1 MNTGIAGII
10 YPDILQVTDLIE
22 PMLDT
27 LRHRGAPSFETRT
40 FKNIQIGIHGAS
52 FGINDKKNK
61 WLALDGSID
70 NIHEVTKE
78 LRSHGKRFNAETQ
91 AEVLINAYEH
101 WDIGFLDKIDGDF
114 AIALCDQIKGSIIL
128 ARDRIGKK
136 PLYWYQDNH
145 YFIFASEIKALLA
158 TGVVPQT
165 PAEDAISAYLFFGY
179 LPQDLTPIKAVSKIL
194 PCHYL
199 HYKMNGGKTILPYWS
214 YSAQFEHRTTAHKN
228 KIVNQLDQL
237 LEESVRIRI
246 PQDHKLGCIVSGG
259 LGSATVA
266 NYVRKALPDTTF
278 PAFSVGFKGQNDL
291 DILSASEVAKDL
303 KIPQIVDWVT
313 PNNMLDNLVST
324 AWYLDE
330 PIGDPNVVAT
340 AKLAD
345 LARKDVRSIFSG
357 MGCDEL
363 LAGHSRYTVE
373 EEGTHYL
380 SRMMLVPTPL
390 IRHFVAPLMNMI
402 FRPAAFNILRVLKTN
417 PLQFEYLRH
426 NALFDE
432 KTLAEVSPKLAGIF
446 DPDSFLHKFHHLQR
460 IKSIVSSYL
469 YFDVKTRLPDCFML
483 QYERLMTSRGL
494 SWQTPFLDRAIIEF
508 AATLPEPESLSESE
522 TATYLKPL
530 LKHVFSDLV
539 VSRPKKTRR
548 EFLSSWTNTHSL
560 RQAFELLQT
569 GTLVETGFVSHKWIS
584 MQLQSDNFNPESF
597 RDLWSI
603 LMLEVWFRLFINRPI
618 QSEAPKISLIELL
631 SEG

>member
-10 YPDILQVTDLIE
+10 YPDILQVSDLVE

-27 LRHRGAPSFETRT
+27 LRHRGGPTFETHT
-40 FKNIQIGIHGAS
+40 YKNIQIGIHG
-52 FGINDKKNK
+52 GPIGYNEKKTR
-61 WLALDGSID
+61 WAAIDGVIE
-70 NIHEVTKE
+70 NMQELIKE
-78 LRSHGKRFNAETQ
+78 MRSQGRKVQVSTTADFLVQ
-91 AEVLINAYEH
+91 AYEH
-101 WDIGFLDKIDGDF
+101 WDMEFLDKISGDF
-114 AIALCDQIKGSIIL
+114 AIVLCDQLRGSIIL
-128 ARDRIGKK
+128 ARDRVGKK

-145 YFIFASEIKALLA
+145 YFIFASEIKAILA

-165 PAEDAISAYLFFGY
+165 PAEDAIAAYLFFGY
-179 LPQDLTPIKAVSKIL
+179 LPQDLTPIKDISKVL

-199 HYKMNGGKTILPYWS
+199 HLKLNGGKTILPYWS
-214 YSAQFEHRTTAHKN
+214 YSAQFENRTSAHKN

-237 LEESVRIRI
+237 LDESVRIRI
-246 PQDHKLGCIVSGG
+246 GEDPNLGCIVSGG
-259 LGSATVA
+259 LGSATIA
-266 NYVRKALPDTTF
+266 NYVRKAMPDKSF

-303 KIPQIVDWVT
+303 KIPHLVDWVT

-345 LARKDVRSIFSG
+345 LAHKDVRAVFSG

-432 KTLAEVSPKLAGIF
+432 KNLSEVSPKLAGIF
-446 DPDSFLHKFHHLQR
+446 DPDSFLHKFHHLSR

-469 YFDVKTRLPDCFML
+469 YFDIKTRLPDCFML

-494 SWQTPFLDRAIIEF
+494 HWQTPFLDRSIIEF
-508 AATLPEPESLSESE
+508 AATLPEPESLNESE

-548 EFLSSWTNTHSL
+548 EFLTSWTNAPTL
-560 RQAFELLQT
+560 RKAFELLEK
-569 GTLVETGFVSHKWIS
+569 GTLVETGIISRHWIR
-584 MQLQSDNFNPESF
+584 MQLLPDNFNHEAF
-597 RDLWSI
+597 RDLWAI

-618 QSEAPKISLIELL
+618 QSEAPKISLLELL
-631 SEG
+631 SES